1 MIVCPS
7 VCRSLY
13 VFLSYSFG
21 HCIICPSVCRSLYV
35 FLSYSFGHCSLS
47 VLLLVDHCMSFCPIL
62 LAIVLSAL
70 PFYLLIL
77 ITSILFTDSDYLY
90 FIYRFWLPLFYLQIL
105 NTSMVSSNFSWT
117 CLEIQKYLKK
127 IKKCYPLANK
137 VVKGCSNATVRLS
150 VTSLWTL

>member
-35 FLSYSFGHCSLS
+35 FLSYSFGHCIICPPVCRSLYVFLS
-47 VLLLVDHCMSFCPIL
+47 YSFGHCIICP
-62 LAIVLSAL
+62 
-70 PFYLLIL
+70 
-77 ITSILFTDSDYLY
+77 SILFTDSDYLY
-90 FIYRFWLPLFYLQIL
+90 FIYWFWLPLFYLQIL
-105 NTSMVSSNFSWT
+105 ITSILFTDSEYLYGIFKLFLNMSWNSK
-117 CLEIQKYLKK
+117 IFKK
-127 IKKCYPLANK
+127 KKKCYPLANK